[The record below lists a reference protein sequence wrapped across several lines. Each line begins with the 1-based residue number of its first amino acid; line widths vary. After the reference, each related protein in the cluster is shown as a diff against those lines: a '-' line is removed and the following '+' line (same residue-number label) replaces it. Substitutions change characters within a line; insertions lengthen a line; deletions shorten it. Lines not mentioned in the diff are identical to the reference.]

1 MDLASYKTSFLAS
14 RPHPNPN
21 PNPNP
26 TSLAAVQK
34 ISVSTISKC
43 SLPSSS
49 GCVRV
54 RSIAGARWRRVASC
68 LHSLAGDGDT
78 RGKAAVGASAR
89 AEGGADLAPDARG
102 PIHGSGHDSVPLPRL
117 APAASDG
124 DGDTRSMAAWRP
136 SDRGWGG
143 HPASIRSRVARRSAA
158 RSRSGQWRRGG
169 GLTAWIRPGVARTGA
184 DWPR

>member
-89 AEGGADLAPDARG
+89 AEGGADLALDARG
-102 PIHGSGHDSVPLPRL
+102 PIHGSGHDSVPSLALLLPL
-117 APAASDG
+117 AMATA
-124 DGDTRSMAAWRP
+124 TRGAWRP